1 MIPEQPKIANV
12 AYGVRRNGRQRIR
25 SVRLFAYLF
34 EALDAQVD
42 LANLEPG
49 GLEAKVEVELG
60 QFLELLAQDPVVP
73 GGGFGQSVVGDLEG
87 FGLRLVQV
95 IEPDRWHLGPPKITA
110 GQQTAVS
117 GHDGEIGIDQD
128 RHIEPERRDALGNL
142 ADLPATV
149 AARVVGV

>member
-34 EALDAQVD
+34 EPLDAQVD

-73 GGGFGQSVVGDLEG
+73 GGGFGQAVIGDLEG
-87 FGLRLVQV
+87 FGLRLIQV
-95 IEPDRWHLGPPKITA
+95 LEPHRWHLGPAEITA
-110 GQQTAVS
+110 GEETAVS
-117 GHDGEIGIDQD
+117 SHNSEIGIDQD
-128 RHIEPERRDALGNL
+128 RDVEPERRDALSNL
-142 ADLPATV
+142 ADLPAAV